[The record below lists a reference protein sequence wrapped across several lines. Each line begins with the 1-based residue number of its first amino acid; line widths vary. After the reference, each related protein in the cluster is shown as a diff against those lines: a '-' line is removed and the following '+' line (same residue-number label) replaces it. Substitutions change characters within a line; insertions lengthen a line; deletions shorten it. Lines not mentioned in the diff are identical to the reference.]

1 MKLEKNL
8 DNLKQIAPLVQY
20 AFGKNNDLLH
30 DDNFMSRYDHSD
42 GYGFFNDKKLISKL
56 MLAPFAEKTFPLK
69 LL

>member
-42 GYGFFNDKKLISKL
+42 GYGFFNDKKLADCKIKL
-56 MLAPFAEKTFPLK
+56 NTFEK
-69 LL
+69 